1 MTAVTDTREQ
11 AYLDYRD
18 KVAAYIR
25 GKVNDHHE
33 AEDLVSQDFVKVY
46 QNWDSFDENKASL
59 STWIY
64 TITHNT
70 VVDYYRSRRVLAEY
84 ADHMDLE
91 DFAAPEADDRLDLLA
106 DALMTLKER
115 ERDLIILHY
124 YKGYK
129 LTEVAER
136 MEMSYINAKV
146 IHKKALN
153 KLREKLG

>member
-33 AEDLVSQDFVKVY
+33 AEDLVSQVFVKVY

>member
-25 GKVNDHHE
+25 GKVNNHHE
-33 AEDLVSQDFVKVY
+33 AEDLVSQVFVKVY

-106 DALMTLKER
+106 DALITLKER